1 MMPAADSPKTLSPV
15 TRLLLTGIML
25 VFLFIAGCMGYLGL
39 KTFLLERA
47 QQTWPT
53 AQATIVSAG
62 TQSSTSEDK
71 QVSWSPVWSYS
82 YTVDGKPY
90 SAQSTGIPGGF
101 DAHWFD
107 SRQEAL
113 NSSLSRPV
121 GSAVRAYY
129 DPAYPQLSVLDR
141 RTPRS
146 TDWAPFGL
154 SILIVLLF
162 GLLIVSGCRAKN
174 VRWRLADGVFG

>member
-1 MMPAADSPKTLSPV
+1 MMPAADPRKTLSPF

-47 QQTWPT
+47 QQSWPT
-53 AQATIVSAG
+53 VEATIVS
-62 TQSSTSEDK
+62 TETLSSTSEDK
-71 QVSWSPVWSYS
+71 QVSWAPVWSYS

-90 SAQSTGIPGGF
+90 RAQSNGIPGGF
-101 DAHWFD
+101 DAHWYD

-113 NSSLSRPV
+113 NSSVSRPV
-121 GSAVRAYY
+121 GSAVHAYY
-129 DPAYPQLSVLDR
+129 DAADPQRSVLDR
-141 RTPRS
+141 RTPRA

-154 SILIVLLF
+154 SVLVVLLF

-174 VRWRLADGVFG
+174 VRWRLAD

>member
-1 MMPAADSPKTLSPV
+1 MTPAADPRKTLSPV
-15 TRLLLTGIML
+15 TRILLTGIML
-25 VFLFIAGCMGYLGL
+25 VFLFIAGCMGYLGI

-53 AQATIVSAG
+53 VEATIVSAG
-62 TQSSTSEDK
+62 VSAQAESPTSEDR

-90 SAQSTGIPGGF
+90 RAQSNGIPGGF
-101 DAHWFD
+101 DAHWFV

-154 SILIVLLF
+154 SILVVLLF
-162 GLLIVSGCRAKN
+162 GLLIVSGCRAKK
-174 VRWRLADGVFG
+174 VRWRLAD

>member
-1 MMPAADSPKTLSPV
+1 MMPAADPRKTLSPV
-15 TRLLLTGIML
+15 TRLLLTGVML

-47 QQTWPT
+47 QQSWPT
-53 AQATIVSAG
+53 VEATIVSAG
-62 TQSSTSEDK
+62 TQSSTSEDE

-90 SAQSTGIPGGF
+90 RAQSNGIPGGF
-101 DAHWFD
+101 DAHWYD

-113 NSSLSRPV
+113 NSSVSRPV
-121 GSAVRAYY
+121 GSAVHAYY
-129 DPAYPQLSVLDR
+129 DAADPQLSVLDR
-141 RTPRS
+141 RTPRA

-154 SILIVLLF
+154 SILVVLLF
-162 GLLIVSGCRAKN
+162 GLLIVSGCRAKK
-174 VRWRLADGVFG
+174 VHWRLVD

>member
-1 MMPAADSPKTLSPV
+1 MTPAADPRKTLSPV

-25 VFLFIAGCMGYLGL
+25 VFLLIAGCMGYLGL

-47 QQTWPT
+47 QQAWPT
-53 AQATIVSAG
+53 VEATIVSAQ

-90 SAQSTGIPGGF
+90 RAQSTDIPGGF
-101 DAHWFD
+101 DAHWYD
-107 SRQEAL
+107 SRREAL
-113 NSSLSRPV
+113 NNGLSRPV
-121 GSAVRAYY
+121 GSAVSAYY
-129 DPAYPQLSVLDR
+129 DPANPQRSVLDR

-154 SILIVLLF
+154 SILMVLLF
-162 GLLIVSGCRAKN
+162 GLLILSGCRAKK
-174 VRWRLADGVFG
+174 VRCRLAD